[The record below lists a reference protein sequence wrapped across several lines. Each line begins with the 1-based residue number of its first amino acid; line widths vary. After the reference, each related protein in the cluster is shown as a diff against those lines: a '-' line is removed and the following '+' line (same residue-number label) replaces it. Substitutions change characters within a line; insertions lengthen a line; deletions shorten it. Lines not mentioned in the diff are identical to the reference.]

1 MGKDGL
7 IFSNRFEQPDFNEI
21 LKAVE
26 QNRPKE
32 KRNGAGSGDD
42 FFSFMREH
50 RKLIP
55 RNDWLIKIALLMLSV
70 SFQRNM
76 KLTQI

>member
-26 QNRPKE
+26 QNHPKE
-32 KRNGAGSGDD
+32 KRYGAGSGDD
-42 FFSFMREH
+42 FS
-50 RKLIP
+50 
-55 RNDWLIKIALLMLSV
+55 AL
-70 SFQRNM
+70 
-76 KLTQI
+76 

>member
-1 MGKDGL
+1 MGKNGL

-42 FFSFMREH
+42 FS
-50 RKLIP
+50 
-55 RNDWLIKIALLMLSV
+55 AL
-70 SFQRNM
+70 
-76 KLTQI
+76 